1 MKKKILISLLV
12 VSFFNY
18 IGCGSSLFST
28 GYSALSEDEIIEGR
42 PESDESIKLILNDGT
57 EIDCDPPS
65 VSEPSK
71 TYYYKVIT
79 PGRFLMGRGG
89 MTKTLTSEA
98 SSFKGVVS
106 SDMIDSSTT
115 EIKGS
120 EEYSV
125 YWTKDNNRLSFEKGK
140 CIEILLEQGTGYFL
154 WQPNESL
161 TKIAFDEIKEIQT
174 RGKTAG
180 WVDEYVVPIS
190 LGLILILFFVEIKSI
205 TEMWQ

>member
-1 MKKKILISLLV
+1 MKKKIFISLLV
-12 VSFFNY
+12 VSFINY
-18 IGCGSSLFST
+18 IGCGPSLFST
-28 GYSALSEDEIIEGR
+28 GYSVLSEDEINEGR
-42 PESDESIKLILNDGT
+42 PDSDESIKLILNDGT

-65 VSEPSK
+65 VSEPNK

-89 MTKTLTSEA
+89 ITNYINGEA

-106 SDMIDSSTT
+106 GDMIDSSTI

-120 EEYSV
+120 GEYSV

-140 CIEILLEQGTGYFL
+140 CIEILQERGTGYFL

-161 TKIAFDEIKEIQT
+161 RKISFNEIKEIQT
-174 RGKTAG
+174 RGKTAE
-180 WVDEYVVPIS
+180 WVEYAAPIA